1 MANTE
6 KIVVQVIVKGEKDL
20 QSVGKSAG
28 KTTKSF
34 AKMGAGILAAVTA
47 FKTITS
53 VIGSAIKSFRDFEFQ
68 MAKVRAVTGASNSDF
83 KKLSSSAK
91 ELGRTTFFT
100 ATQVAELQ
108 TNYAKLGFTTEE
120 ILNAQEAT
128 LQLATATGSDL
139 ARAAIVAGS
148 AVRGF
153 GLDASETQRVVD
165 VMAVSFTSS
174 ALDIEKFQTS
184 MTKVAPIAKSA
195 GFSIEDT
202 TAIMA
207 QLADSGIE
215 ASIAGTSLRNILLKM
230 QDPNSDLVK
239 SFGRTI
245 HSLDDL
251 TPALAKFSEEG
262 GSLAEIMEVV
272 DLRQAAAFEQMITS
286 RERTVNLRDSLLD
299 ANGAAKEMSE
309 IVGENMEGA
318 FKRFT
323 SALEGLAINITEGF
337 IGKAVTSFL
346 EKATGILTFINE
358 FIDTSKSL
366 DEVTAE
372 TAGNLL
378 KESIELQNLANNY
391 DVLNSKID
399 QNTSDRVE
407 MASILD
413 TLETRLGDSVVAIN
427 EETGALELNRDALD
441 DVIART
447 ALLANDEAI
456 KLVHSIRQTEKEISK
471 QTKTIDKN
479 TDSKDKQILLL
490 EELQK
495 TEGDMLLDRQQ
506 ISKFTQSMTD
516 DEGNLLDLRREGNV
530 VNQATAEQQKVV
542 NNLKDKDRQLTSELN
557 DLESERSEKIALL
570 LEQGF
575 NMAQVEAL
583 ITEEVEKGTVATG
596 KSTTVL
602 DENTEAKK
610 ANYDVEADLIELL
623 MTRGVTTKEEEA
635 RITEYLNGLREKEIL
650 LQLEEMD
657 NMVGNFA
664 IKKALLLE
672 LEKLRESTDK
682 DDQKR
687 KQDSFEADVK
697 RAIMSGQTAEEAM
710 KTVVRA
716 QIMEAVSGFI
726 ASIFKSVPFPL
737 NLILA
742 AGASAAVGGLI
753 DKQLDKFG
761 SGGMIEE
768 FANGGLV
775 HGKSHAQGGEKF
787 AVGGRVVELE
797 GGEAVINKRSTAMFS
812 RQLSAM
818 NSAGGGVKFADG
830 GLLNQPSFS
839 QQQFNAIGQNQMMGA
854 MGSSSKVVV
863 VEADITDSQNSVSVI
878 QSEATI

>member
-6 KIVVQVIVKGEKDL
+6 KIVVQVVVKGEKDL

-391 DVLNSKID
+391 DDLNSKIN
-399 QNTSDRVE
+399 QSTSDRIQ
-407 MASILD
+407 MAAIVD
-413 TLETRLGDSVVAIN
+413 TLEERLGDSVVAIN
-427 EETGALELNRDALD
+427 KETGALELNRDALD
-441 DVIART
+441 KVIERT
-447 ALLANDEAI
+447 ALLANEEAI
-456 KLVHSIRQTEKEISK
+456 KLVHSIRLTEKEISK

-479 TDSKDKQILLL
+479 IDSRDRQQLLL
-490 EELQK
+490 LELQK

-516 DEGNLLDLRREGNV
+516 DEGELLDLRRDGNV
-530 VNQATAEQQKVV
+530 VNKATAEQQKVV
-542 NNLKDKDRQLTSELN
+542 NNLKEKDRQLTSELK

-575 NMAQVEAL
+575 NMAQVESL

-596 KSTTVL
+596 TSTTTIT
-602 DENTEAKK
+602 ENTKAKK
-610 ANYDVEADLIELL
+610 ANLDLDEEILDFKLGQMMQGLL
-623 MTRGVTTKEEEA
+623 SEEEFA
-635 RITEYLNGLREKEIL
+635 DVRSQLISREMDDVRK
-650 LQLEEMD
+650 QLE
-657 NMVGNFA
+657 NFTLSIEA
-664 IKKALLLE
+664 REALLLRLHN
-672 LEKLRESTDK
+672 LEKQLHQDSKQDK
-682 DDQKR
+682 DKALQEDI
-687 KQDSFEADVK
+687 V
-697 RAIMSGQTAEEAM
+697 RAALSGQNAMEAV
-710 KTVVRA
+710 KSVIRA
-716 QIMEAVSGFI
+716 RIMEAVATQISQIIKG
-726 ASIFKSVPFPL
+726 VPFPA
-737 NLILA
+737 NLIIG
-742 AGASAAVGGLI
+742 AGAGLMVAGLV
-753 DKQLDKFG
+753 DKGMAMIPDK
-761 SGGMIEE
+761 
-768 FANGGLV
+768 FANGGMV

-818 NSAGGGVKFADG
+818 NAAGGGVKFADG
-830 GLLNQPSFS
+830 GLLNMPSFS
-839 QQQFNAIGQNQMMGA
+839 QQQFNAIGQSQMMGA

-878 QSEATI
+878 ESEATI